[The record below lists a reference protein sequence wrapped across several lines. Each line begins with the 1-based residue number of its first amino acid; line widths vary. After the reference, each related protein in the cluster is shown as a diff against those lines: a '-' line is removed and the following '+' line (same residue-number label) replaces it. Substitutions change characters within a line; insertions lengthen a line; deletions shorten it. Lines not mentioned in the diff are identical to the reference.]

1 MEKQYTKNDLTEI
14 YSWGLSR
21 FASLVNDEYG
31 NVEKNRLPSMSNE
44 TLRNAT
50 AIMSALWEIVPYKFK
65 NKKVEPAPEDKEVV
79 EELAKFVR
87 FRFSTSGSSVLGKTI
102 EQMVDTYKK
111 STAKYVG
118 TLYNY
123 GNDKKDATFY
133 YLVEADGKKC
143 LFATGYCVM
152 SLWGKFKEEPM
163 FADFFS

>member
-14 YSWGLSR
+14 YSWGLYR
-21 FASLVNDEYG
+21 FGSLINDEYG

-50 AIMSALWEIVPYKFK
+50 SIMSALWEIVPYKFK
-65 NKKVEPAPEDKEVV
+65 DKKVEPAPEDKEAV

-87 FRFSTSGSSVLGKTI
+87 FRFSIGHCCLGKTNKQI
-102 EQMVDTYKK
+102 IDIYKK

-123 GNDKKDATFY
+123 RNDKKDPTFY

-143 LFATGYCVM
+143 LFATGYCVL
-152 SLWGKFKEEPM
+152 SFWNKCKKEPT

>member
-14 YSWGLSR
+14 YSWGLYR
-21 FASLVNDEYG
+21 FCSLINDEYNNAG
-31 NVEKNRLPSMSNE
+31 KERLPSMSNE

-50 AIMSALWEIVPYKFK
+50 SIMSALWEIVPYKFK

-79 EELAKFVR
+79 EELAKFAR
-87 FRFSTSGSSVLGKTI
+87 FRFSTSGSCVLGKTR

-123 GNDKKDATFY
+123 RNDKKDPTFY
-133 YLVEADGKKC
+133 YLVEADGKKGI
-143 LFATGYCVM
+143 FATGYCVL
-152 SLWGKFKEEPM
+152 SLWDKFKEEPT